1 MNTVLC
7 SVRKY
12 CPESVLQAA
21 RLANDTGV
29 YSSKGFLTF
38 CRQIEARNNINRT
51 EEKPVDLNDIFC
63 SHSSKE
69 SRK

>member
-1 MNTVLC
+1 
-7 SVRKY
+7 
-12 CPESVLQAA
+12 
-21 RLANDTGV
+21 
-29 YSSKGFLTF
+29 LTF